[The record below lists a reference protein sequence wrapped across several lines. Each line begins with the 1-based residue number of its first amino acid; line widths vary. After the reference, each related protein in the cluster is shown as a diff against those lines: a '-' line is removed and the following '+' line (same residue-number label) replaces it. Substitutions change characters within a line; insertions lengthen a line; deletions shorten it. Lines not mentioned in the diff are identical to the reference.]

1 MRPATS
7 TRRQYLPLAGV
18 HVVVVDDSADAC
30 ELVKMALTYDG
41 ATVTTCESAL
51 DVLETFRDGIPDVL
65 ICDIVM
71 PRQSGYWLVEEIRKL
86 PPDRGGRLSTL
97 AITAYGTG
105 SDGERAMRA
114 GFDEYVVRPIE
125 RWELCRIVATLAG
138 RARRRRRRLA

>member
-1 MRPATS
+1 MRPAIS

-18 HVVVVDDSADAC
+18 HVMVVDDRADAC
-30 ELVKMALTYDG
+30 ELAKMALTYDG

-51 DVLETFRDGIPDVL
+51 DALNFPDGFPDVL

-86 PPDRGGRLSTL
+86 PPDRGGRIGIL
-97 AITAYGTG
+97 AVTAYGTR
-105 SDGERAMRA
+105 SDDARARRA

-138 RARRRRRRLA
+138 RARRRLRRPA